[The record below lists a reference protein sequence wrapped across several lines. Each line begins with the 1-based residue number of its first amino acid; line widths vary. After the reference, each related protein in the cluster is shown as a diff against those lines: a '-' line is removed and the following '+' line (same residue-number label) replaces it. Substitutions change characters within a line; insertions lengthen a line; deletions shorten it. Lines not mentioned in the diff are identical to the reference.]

1 MAQKDNCVSR
11 SIKQLLPQEKSYPAL
26 TTYAFLSKDAS
37 IVTLI
42 DSGAS
47 QHFSGVRQDFE
58 SLKRWG
64 SPRSIRVAD
73 GKVIDCEGQGT
84 IRLKSKG
91 QIIALDNVW
100 FVPEFGKLRLLSVH
114 QFNRW
119 GVDVLF
125 VNQCCRVERD
135 GKLLLEAVS
144 EDGVFKVKESFKI
157 GEKFESPAIET
168 EWDILH
174 RRHGHINFKD
184 VDAVLKNGDTG
195 ITPPITKRAALL
207 GETSCESCSAG
218 RLGEHFNKRTDNR
231 STVKLRRVHCD
242 ISGIQAL
249 SVRGYRYFLFVVD
262 DATRY
267 CWIKSLKSKEMREL
281 LLAFREI
288 KSISELESNQKII
301 HIRADNGKSEF
312 GTGFQSYRKEVGI
325 QLEPSPPYK
334 HSLNGVVERWMG
346 STETIARS
354 ILYEAHLPHQLWDY
368 AIEHAVWIKNR
379 VPTAALPFEQIQER
393 TPFEAYYSKTP
404 SLKNLR
410 VFGCKADIL
419 YPPDLNPQTWVP
431 RIREGKFIMIGMQSS
446 KIWKLLDTLSL
457 KEAVSADVK
466 FNEYSF
472 RNIDAASFSNRS
484 AEEVLTPKA
493 LGERMAIS
501 GRPKGVK

>member
-1 MAQKDNCVSR
+1 GERDKKSLIETVTTLKSLEANIKFSQQTPPAIANAAQNNGEHRNYRGRKGGRGRGRGGAQKRGRNIGKNDDDEIRPGKKRGRCHACGKLGHWKRDCRTRQNERNGKNTIAGANAVRVEYSYDSDAYIEFQKVTQKDNCVSR

-73 GKVIDCEGQGT
+73 GKVIYCEGQGT

-125 VNQCCRVERD
+125 VNQRCRVERD

-157 GEKFESPAIET
+157 GEKAFNAESSRQVQTNPRQFESPAIET

-174 RRHGHINFKD
+174 RRLGHINFKD

-218 RLGEHFNKRTDNR
+218 RLKEHFNKRTDNR

-249 SVRGYRYFLFVVD
+249 SVRGYRYFL
-262 DATRY
+262 
-267 CWIKSLKSKEMREL
+267 L
-281 LLAFREI
+281 
-288 KSISELESNQKII
+288 
-301 HIRADNGKSEF
+301 
-312 GTGFQSYRKEVGI
+312 
-325 QLEPSPPYK
+325 
-334 HSLNGVVERWMG
+334 
-346 STETIARS
+346 
-354 ILYEAHLPHQLWDY
+354 
-368 AIEHAVWIKNR
+368 
-379 VPTAALPFEQIQER
+379 
-393 TPFEAYYSKTP
+393 
-404 SLKNLR
+404 
-410 VFGCKADIL
+410 
-419 YPPDLNPQTWVP
+419 
-431 RIREGKFIMIGMQSS
+431 
-446 KIWKLLDTLSL
+446 
-457 KEAVSADVK
+457 
-466 FNEYSF
+466 
-472 RNIDAASFSNRS
+472 
-484 AEEVLTPKA
+484 
-493 LGERMAIS
+493 
-501 GRPKGVK
+501 